1 MIRPL
6 LSLKRL
12 FFHESKGKVRY
23 QYDNHGSQEELIDYL
38 EIIARVTSHIL
49 DKDQVMVRYYGLY
62 FNAHRGKL
70 HKVASALSSPPI
82 IEEEP
87 NYVPSKGWAEM
98 IRKLYEVDLL
108 LCPRCGGNFTQT
120 PKPECG

>member
-1 MIRPL
+1 
-6 LSLKRL
+6 LKRL

-23 QYDNHGSQEELIDYL
+23 QYDNHGLQEELVDYL
-38 EIIARVTSHIL
+38 EIIARVTSHIP
-49 DKDQVMVRYYGLY
+49 DKDQVIVRYYGLY

-70 HKVASALSSPPI
+70 HKVASALSPPPI

-87 NYVPSKGWAEM
+87 NYVPSNCQAEM
-98 IRKLYEVDLL
+98 ICKIYEVDLL
-108 LCPRCGGNFTQT
+108 LCPRCGDNFTQN